1 MGQHVPLGLQLA
13 DAAEVSFNV
22 QEMTGR
28 EVTLLEA
35 TAERAR
41 ESAPPFNSF
50 LDGCLLNYLMG
61 KGGTVLIKARQA
73 YVRT

>member
-1 MGQHVPLGLQLA
+1 MGQHLPRSLQLA

-22 QEMTGR
+22 QEMTNR

-41 ESAPPFNSF
+41 EPASPF
-50 LDGCLLNYLMG
+50 Y
-61 KGGTVLIKARQA
+61 
-73 YVRT
+73 